1 MERGIRVFCFKSDGN
16 GFGVHD
22 VFALGLRWGGRDM
35 DGGDGVRGALGIG
48 RDAKGFEVRGDVR
61 KLDPVGFVGDGF
73 VVEDDACWE
82 SQW

>member
-1 MERGIRVFCFKSDGN
+1 
-16 GFGVHD
+16 
-22 VFALGLRWGGRDM
+22 M

-73 VVEDDACWE
+73 VVDDDACWE